1 MHLQKG
7 TSLLQ
12 GKYIIDSVLGQGGFG
27 ITYLATQTSL
37 NRQVAIKEFFIKD
50 YCGRESD
57 TTLMT
62 VGSGF
67 SSELVE
73 QYKRKFIKE
82 AQTIAGLDNPHIIRI
97 HDVFEENGT
106 AYYVMEY
113 LQFGNLQQRIP
124 DKGMNHKDANKYI
137 LQIAEALN
145 YVHNHGIL
153 HLDVKP
159 SNVMF
164 RSIDQAVL
172 IDFGN
177 AKHFNKERD
186 GYTSTIRPGISEGYA
201 PLEQYEMD
209 GNNKFTSATDVYA
222 LGATF
227 YHLLTGQ
234 RPPGASSVINGVPP
248 FDKTVP
254 NHIQRTVQSA
264 MKPAKENRLR
274 SIEEFLRMLNNDT
287 NQVHN
292 SDQTS
297 KKGNKWSITIMSI
310 LVVVI
315 LLGAAKI
322 YLPEKIWQSIDI
334 TNIFTE
340 KKMSQ
345 MTGKEIVALA
355 EKGDADAQ
363 FMLGLLNQL
372 GEKGF
377 PVDSLKAFE
386 WYSKAAEQGNK
397 DAQLTLGEC
406 YKYGIGTN
414 KDDKKS
420 FEFYMKAAE
429 QGLAEAQGRVSQ
441 CYRNGI
447 GVEPNIYKAFEW
459 DSKAAEQGVDLSQFN
474 MGIYYAMGEGV
485 GKDMTK
491 AVEWYS
497 KAAEQ
502 GLAEAQYRLAW
513 LYAEGDGVEKNKEK
527 AVELFRLAAEQG
539 LAEAQFN
546 YGYYLIKGNPDFDID
561 QVLYWMKKAAEQG
574 LAEAQ
579 YHLANLLNGQAIARM
594 MKDNKLDSHDEN
606 EQLKEVIQ
614 WYTKAAEQGHTE
626 SQKELAECYEK
637 GWGVSKDDSKAL
649 KWYIKAAGDL
659 NPELQCR
666 VGYMYAEGVG
676 TPIDYAKAV
685 IWWRK
690 AAILNNVDA
699 QYCLGWAYQHGKG
712 IEQNYKLAADNYLK
726 AAEQNVKEAQYELAC
741 LYEQGLGVNM
751 NILEAMKWYE
761 KAAEQGNASSQY
773 NLGLL
778 YDKGEY
784 VAQDYMKA
792 VELYRKA
799 AAQGHERAQYALGRC
814 YYLGFGVT
822 QNIQTAA
829 EWWKKSAA
837 QDYEKAKEALEKTG
851 LN

>member
-1 MHLQKG
+1 MHLQNG

-37 NRQVAIKEFFIKD
+37 NRLVAIKEFFIKD

-62 VGSGF
+62 IGSGF

-82 AQTIAGLDNPHIIRI
+82 AMTIAGLDNPHIIRI

-124 DKGMNHKDANKYI
+124 DKGMIHKDATKYI

-209 GNNKFTSATDVYA
+209 GNNCFTSATDVYA

-234 RPPGASSVINGVPP
+234 RPPSASSVINGLPP
-248 FDKTVP
+248 FEKKVP
-254 NHIQRTVQSA
+254 QHIQKTVQSA
-264 MKPAKENRLR
+264 MMPAKENRVR
-274 SIEEFLRMLNNDT
+274 SIEQFLRMLNDNT
-287 NQVHN
+287 NQVN
-292 SDQTS
+292 KSDQTS
-297 KKGNKWSITIMSI
+297 KKGNKWMISIISI
-310 LVVVI
+310 LVVVV

-322 YLPEKIWQSIDI
+322 YLPEKTWQSFDI
-334 TNIFTE
+334 TNFFT
-340 KKMSQ
+340 KKKINQ
-345 MTGKEIVALA
+345 MTSEEIVALA
-355 EKGDADAQ
+355 EEGNAFVQ
-363 FMLGLLNQL
+363 GYLGMCYEF

-377 PVDSLKAFE
+377 PIDSIKAFE
-386 WYSKAAEQGNK
+386 WYMKGAEQGNK
-397 DAQLTLGEC
+397 EAQYALGDC
-406 YKYGIGTN
+406 YKYGIGVEQ
-414 KDDKKS
+414 DDKKS
-420 FEFYMKAAE
+420 FEFFMKAAE
-429 QGLAEAQGRVSQ
+429 QGMAEAQGRVSQ

-447 GVEPNIYKAFEW
+447 GVEPNIQKAFEW
-459 DSKAAEQGVDLSQFN
+459 DTKAAEQGLDLSLFN
-474 MGIYYAMGEGV
+474 MGVYYAQGEGV
-485 GKDMTK
+485 TKDMTK
-491 AVEWYS
+491 AVEWYT

-502 GLAEAQYRLAW
+502 GMPEAQYRLAW
-513 LYAEGDGVEKNKEK
+513 LYAEGNSVEKNIDK

-539 LAEAQFN
+539 MPEAQFN
-546 YGYYLIKGNPDFDID
+546 YGFYLIKGNPDFDID
-561 QVLYWMKKAAEQG
+561 QALYWMRKAAEQG

-579 YHLANLLNGQAIARM
+579 YHIAKLLNAQVLLRM
-594 MKDNKLDSHDEN
+594 TKGNMVEN
-606 EQLKEVIQ
+606 LADKEQLKEVIQ
-614 WYTKAAEQGHTE
+614 WYTKAAEQGYADAQQELGQFYE
-626 SQKELAECYEK
+626 S
-637 GWGVSKDDSKAL
+637 GWGVTKNDTKAL
-649 KWYIKAAGDL
+649 HWYIKAAGNGND
-659 NPELQCR
+659 ELQWK
-666 VGYMYAEGVG
+666 VGCMYAEGIG
-676 TPIDYAKAV
+676 TPINYTKAV
-685 IWWRK
+685 EWWEG
-690 AAILNNVDA
+690 AAIHGNANA
-699 QYCLGWAYQHGKG
+699 QYNLGWAYKNGKG
-712 IEQNYKLAADNYLK
+712 IGQDYRLAAEHFQK
-726 AAEQNVKEAQYELAC
+726 AAEQGMPEAQYELAC
-741 LYEQGLGVNM
+741 LYDQGLGVNM
-751 NILEAMKWYE
+751 NVFEAMRWYE
-761 KAAEQGNASSQY
+761 KAAEQGDAISQF
-773 NLGLL
+773 NLGLQ
-778 YDKGEY
+778 YDRGDY
-784 VAQDYMKA
+784 VAQDYIKA
-792 VELYRKA
+792 VEWYRKA
-799 AAQGHERAQYALGRC
+799 AGQGLAEAQYALGRC
-814 YYLGFGVT
+814 YYLGYGVT
-822 QNIQTAA
+822 KDKQTAA
-829 EWWKKSAA
+829 EWWKKAAA
-837 QDYEKAKEALEKTG
+837 QGYANAKDALTKSG

>member
-124 DKGMNHKDANKYI
+124 DKGMNHKDATKYI

-177 AKHFNKERD
+177 AKHFKKERD

-227 YHLLTGQ
+227 YHLLTGE
-234 RPPGASSVINGVPP
+234 RPPGASSVINGLPP
-248 FDKTVP
+248 FYKTVP
-254 NHIQRTVQSA
+254 HHIQRTVQSA
-264 MKPAKENRLR
+264 MKPAREDRLR
-274 SIEEFLRMLNNDT
+274 SIEQFLRMLNDDK
-287 NQVHN
+287 NQMDK
-292 SDQTS
+292 SDQKS
-297 KKGNKWSITIMSI
+297 KRGNKWTITIMSI

-345 MTGKEIVALA
+345 MTGEEIAKLA
-355 EKGDADAQ
+355 EKGDAFAQ
-363 FMLGLLNQL
+363 AYLGMCFQF

-377 PVDSLKAFE
+377 SVDSIKAFE
-386 WYSKAAEQGNK
+386 WYTKGAQQGCKEAQYALGDCYNYGIGIDKDEKKSFEYYLKAAEQGMPEAEASIAQCYRNGLGVEPNIHKAFEWNTKAAEHGDLNAQFNMGVYFAKGEGVTK
-397 DAQLTLGEC
+397 DM
-406 YKYGIGTN
+406 
-414 KDDKKS
+414 KKAI
-420 FEFYMKAAE
+420 EWYTKAAE
-429 QGLAEAQGRVSQ
+429 QGM
-441 CYRNGI
+441 
-447 GVEPNIYKAFEW
+447 PK
-459 DSKAAEQGVDLSQFN
+459 
-474 MGIYYAMGEGV
+474 
-485 GKDMTK
+485 
-491 AVEWYS
+491 
-497 KAAEQ
+497 
-502 GLAEAQYRLAW
+502 AQYRLAW
-513 LYAEGDGVEKNKEK
+513 LYAEGNGVEKSKEK
-527 AVELFRLAAEQG
+527 AVELFKLAAEQG
-539 LAEAQFN
+539 LAEAQYN
-546 YGYYLIKGNPDFDID
+546 YGYYLIEGDSEPDKRKA
-561 QVLYWMKKAAEQG
+561 LYWFKKAAEQG

-579 YHLANLLNGQAIARM
+579 YQTANLLNEEAIAYM
-594 MKDNKLDSHDEN
+594 MSNNSLNTDIL
-606 EQLKEVIQ
+606 QEVIQ
-614 WYTKAAEQGHTE
+614 WYTKAAEQGLTAA
-626 SQKELAECYEK
+626 QIELAKCHK
-637 GWGVSKDDSKAL
+637 SGWGVTKDENKAL
-649 KWYIKAAGDL
+649 QWYIKAAGDF
-659 NPELQCR
+659 NPELQFQ
-666 VGYMYAEGVG
+666 VGCMYAQGIG
-676 TPIDYAKAV
+676 TPIDYAKAAE
-685 IWWRK
+685 WWKK
-690 AAILNNVDA
+690 ASILGNADA
-699 QYCLGWAYQHGKG
+699 QYCLGLAYEAGEG
-712 IEQNYKLAADNYLK
+712 VNTDYNLAAKLYQK
-726 AAEQNVKEAQYELAC
+726 AAEQNVKEAQFKLGN
-741 LYEQGLGVNM
+741 LFQKGLGVNM
-751 NILEAMKWYE
+751 NVLEAIKWYE
-761 KAAEQGNASSQY
+761 KAAEQGLAEAQF
-773 NLGLL
+773 NLALL
-778 YDKGEY
+778 YESGEY

-792 VELYRKA
+792 VEWYRKA
-799 AAQGHERAQYALGRC
+799 AAQGLIPAQYALGRC
-814 YYLGFGVT
+814 YYMGYGVT
-822 QNIQTAA
+822 KNKRTAS
-829 EWWKKSAA
+829 EWWKKAA
-837 QDYEKAKEALEKTG
+837 AEGYEPAKEALEKSG